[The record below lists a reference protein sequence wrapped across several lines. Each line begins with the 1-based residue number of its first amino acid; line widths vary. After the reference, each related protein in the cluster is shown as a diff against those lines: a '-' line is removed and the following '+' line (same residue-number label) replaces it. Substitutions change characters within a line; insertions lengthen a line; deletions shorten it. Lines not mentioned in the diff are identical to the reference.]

1 VGETLSSSVDSL
13 VTELLPDI
21 VSSRS
26 HSAEEGDSLDSEKLV
41 VLGHSLRSTR
51 STSLDLTALLAN
63 ILLLRQRGET
73 YPVLRPTARSAM

>member
-1 VGETLSSSVDSL
+1 VGETLSTSVDSL

-26 HSAEEGDSLDSEKLV
+26 HSSGEGDSLDSKELV

-51 STSLDLTALLAN
+51 STSLDFTILISEKSPTDREVKLT
-63 ILLLRQRGET
+63 
-73 YPVLRPTARSAM
+73 RS